1 MLTGM
6 WAPTDRWIVAGLLAV
21 ASLGSNSNAG
31 NSHADGDL
39 VVFPMA
45 FPKDITI
52 SELHFSVYKDAS
64 TAVGNF
70 RVVIYDSTVPAS
82 DVYPGSLVYESASI
96 AIDASAVPLDPLMS
110 LTGLSIPLESGRV
123 YWIGML
129 FDFTGTNPS
138 YRNLG
143 ASIEGGTL
151 SVLGD
156 DPTRTDLNPL
166 NAEMAVGGYKATGQA
181 FPAPTTF
188 PGTSS
193 FLTDASDFIF
203 FAIRR
208 S

>member
-1 MLTGM
+1 M
-6 WAPTDRWIVAGLLAV
+6 WAPKDRWIIAGLLSV

-39 VVFPMA
+39 AVFPMV

-52 SELHFSVYKDAS
+52 SELHFAVYKGAS

-70 RVVIYDSTVPAS
+70 RVVIYDSKVPAS
-82 DVYPGSLVYESASI
+82 AVYPGALVYESANI
-96 AIDASAVPLDPLMS
+96 AIDASAVPLDPLQN
-110 LTGLSIPLESGRV
+110 LTGLSVSLKAGRV
-123 YWIGML
+123 YWIGVL
-129 FDFTGTNPS
+129 FDFTGTNTA

-143 ASIEGGTL
+143 TSIEAGTV

-156 DPTRTDLNPL
+156 DPTRTDLNPV
-166 NAEMAVGGYKATGQA
+166 NADLAVGGYKATGQV

-193 FLTDASDFIF
+193 FMTNADDFIF